1 MLVVNVGSLEKRSNQ
16 PKHKEQ
22 RTRSPKTTAK
32 LILNKNISVVDEI
45 ECNRAT
51 VEPRYTKICQGT
63 GKTYLFAILRF
74 GPSPECFSTTGPTN
88 TP

>member
-1 MLVVNVGSLEKRSNQ
+1 MCLQFTDALLLAARFSGFIVCGSKTPELCLV
-16 PKHKEQ
+16 
-22 RTRSPKTTAK
+22 AK
-32 LILNKNISVVDEI
+32 IVHEI

-74 GPSPECFSTTGPTN
+74 GPSPEYFSTTGATN
-88 TP
+88 TS

>member
-1 MLVVNVGSLEKRSNQ
+1 MQKGAELTEWAIAFNI
-16 PKHKEQ
+16 
-22 RTRSPKTTAK
+22 RSPKTTAK